1 MEYNF
6 RTLNYLGSKLRLLDF
21 IEDKILDVTPVGAGV
36 CDLFAGSG
44 CVSRRLSRNFAVTAC
59 DIQGYS
65 KVIDNALL
73 NKFDVTDENVNKFFE
88 LLYTESAEKLRD
100 AFAPLIQM

>member
-1 MEYNF
+1 MSYNF

-21 IEDKILDVTPVGAGV
+21 IEDKVLDVTPKDAAV

-44 CVSRRLSRNFAVTAC
+44 CVSRKLSRLHPVVSC

-65 KVIDNALL
+65 KVIVEALIKKCEL
-73 NKFDVTDENVNKFFE
+73 DDYVVDSFFE
-88 LLYTESAEKLRD
+88 KINRNL
-100 AFAPLIQM
+100 